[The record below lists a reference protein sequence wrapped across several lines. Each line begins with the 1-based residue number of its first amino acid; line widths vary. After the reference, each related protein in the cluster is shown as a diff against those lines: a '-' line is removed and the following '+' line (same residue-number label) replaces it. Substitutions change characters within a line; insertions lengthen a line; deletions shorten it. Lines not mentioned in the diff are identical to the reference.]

1 MHGVSGQSA
10 VYTNIGLWCVC
21 STLYD
26 VFVNVRDDEGEHVK
40 TMTACADS
48 TIVESLKEL
57 HDNPV
62 KPLDGKK
69 ENEPVS
75 MDSQKM
81 DNKSTHL

>member
-1 MHGVSGQSA
+1 M
-10 VYTNIGLWCVC
+10 
-21 STLYD
+21 
-26 VFVNVRDDEGEHVK
+26 FVNIRDDEGEHVK

-75 MDSQKM
+75 MDVQKK
-81 DNKSTHL
+81 DNKSSHL